1 MKKNICFIVSSP
13 YTFYFLKTH
22 FEKFIED
29 YNIYLVANI
38 DDKNRH
44 VLDNFEFSNFKS
56 ISINRNINIVKDI
69 KAIYDLYK
77 YFKLNKFDSIHSLT
91 PKAGLITAI
100 AGKLAG
106 IKIRIHIFTGQV
118 WATKKGAFRNLLIVL
133 DKVIVKLSTHILV
146 DGNSQKNFLISEKV
160 LKVNQGHVLGAGSIS
175 GVDLSKFTPNSNIR
189 ITVRKKL
196 NLSDDM
202 VVYLFL
208 GRLTKDKGVIEL
220 AKAFQKLRSENKN
233 VYLLLVGSDEGAFN
247 DVSKILNNKDYFNF
261 VGATETPEIYHQA
274 SDVFCLPSYR
284 EGFGMSVIEASAC
297 GIPVIC
303 SDAYGLKDTIIDK
316 KTGLRHKVK
325 NVDDLYD
332 KMKILSINKNLRETL
347 GDNGVKYIKENFSS
361 KIISNEWVSFYKEL
375 FVK

>member
-22 FEKFIED
+22 FEKFNED
-29 YNIYLVANI
+29 YIINLVANI
-38 DDKNRH
+38 DDENKHILN
-44 VLDNFEFSNFKS
+44 NFKYNNYKS
-56 ISINRNINIVKDI
+56 IAINRNINIIKDI

-77 YFKLNKFDSIHSLT
+77 YFKLNKFDSVHSLT
-91 PKAGLITAI
+91 PKAGLTTAI

-106 IKIRIHIFTGQV
+106 INIRIHIFTGQV
-118 WATKKGAFRNLLIVL
+118 WATKKGFFRYLLKTL
-133 DKVIVKLSTHILV
+133 DKIIAKLSTHILV

-160 LKVNQGHVLGAGSIS
+160 LKKNSGQVLGAGSIC
-175 GVDLSKFTPNSNIR
+175 GVNVEKFSVNTQTR
-189 ITVRKKL
+189 KTVREKL
-196 NLSDDM
+196 NISDNM

-220 AKAFQKLRSENKN
+220 AKAFHKLRSENEN
-233 VYLLLVGSDEGAFN
+233 VFLLLAGSNEGSL
-247 DVSKILNNKDYFNF
+247 DDINNIIKNKEYYDF
-261 VGATETPEIYHQA
+261 VGTTDTPEIYYQA

-303 SDAYGLKDTIIDK
+303 SDAYGLMDTIVDN

-332 KMKILSINKNLRETL
+332 KMKLLSENENLRKSL
-347 GDNGVKYIKENFSS
+347 GKNGTKYINDNFSS
-361 KIISNEWVSFYKEL
+361 KTISNEWVKFYKEL
-375 FVK
+375 V